1 MDLPAAASIT
11 DDMKNENLTAMNLK
25 DVRSL
30 WAKYW
35 GHPPPLY
42 IGRKMLEDSIM
53 HKIREDNGE
62 GLTRQQKQKLKELIA
77 AYKRDAASFE
87 RHTDDLKPGT
97 KLVRTYKGQ
106 RHTVEI
112 ISGGYLYNGIR
123 YGSLSKIANEI
134 TGTRWNGW
142 RFFGL
147 KKSGGQDGG

>member
-1 MDLPAAASIT
+1 
-11 DDMKNENLTAMNLK
+11 MKNTDFKSMNLK

-30 WAKYW
+30 WASKW

-42 IGRKMLEDSIM
+42 IGRKMLEDSIQY
-53 HKIREDNGE
+53 KIRENSGE

-77 AYKRDAASFE
+77 AYKRDAAGFE
-87 RHTDDLKPGT
+87 THSDDLKPGT
-97 KLVRTYKGQ
+97 KLVRTYKGK

-112 ISGGYLYNGIR
+112 IEGGYLYNRAR
-123 YGSLSKIANEI
+123 YGSLSKIATEI

-147 KKSGGQDGG
+147 KKAGGQDES